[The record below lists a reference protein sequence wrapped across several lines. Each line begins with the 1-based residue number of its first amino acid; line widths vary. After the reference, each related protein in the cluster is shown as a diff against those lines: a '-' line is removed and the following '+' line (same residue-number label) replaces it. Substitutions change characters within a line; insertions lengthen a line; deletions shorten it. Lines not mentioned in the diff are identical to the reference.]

1 MNSKAKIFC
10 RAVAGL
16 ALALFLHGCSTT
28 YEMQV
33 DAIKNPVPVAPD
45 ADSYVI
51 VPRDPSVDTNDLRY
65 KETVNWIKTAL
76 SAKGMYE
83 ALDPLE
89 ADMVIEV
96 DYGMEAPRQEVTV
109 VEEPVYR
116 TRREPGTYVTRSVR
130 DPETG
135 KVQTIRIY
143 VPGRAVSELIGYQER
158 AITRIVNEKYLVLTA
173 KENTLGEGGD
183 KAAQEL
189 WSVTVTNED
198 ESNDLREYLPIM
210 ASAATDYIGEDTQD
224 GKTVRL
230 KSDDEVVAFVK
241 KGLAKERLENTPPPA
256 SL

>member
-1 MNSKAKIFC
+1 MKRAAKFFC
-10 RAVAGL
+10 QAVAGL
-16 ALALFLHGCSTT
+16 AIALLFHGCNTT

-33 DAIKNPVPVAPD
+33 DAIKNPGPVDPE

-65 KETVNWIKTAL
+65 KETVNWVKTAL

-89 ADMVIEV
+89 ADMVIEI
-96 DYGMEAPRQEVTV
+96 DYGMEPPRQEVKV
-109 VEEPVYR
+109 IEEPVFA
-116 TRREPGTYVTRSVR
+116 TRREPGTYVTRTVR

-135 KVQTIRIY
+135 KVRTVTVY
-143 VPGRAVSELIGYQER
+143 VPGRTSSELVGYQQR
-158 AITRIVNEKYLVLTA
+158 AVTTIVNEKYLVLTA
-173 KENTLGEGGD
+173 KENTLAGSGD
-183 KAAQEL
+183 KAAEEL

-198 ESNDLREYLPIM
+198 SSNDLREYLPIM
-210 ASAATDYIGEDTQD
+210 ASAATDYIGEDTED

-241 KGLAKERLENTPPPA
+241 KGLAKERLESNLAPT